1 MGADLYHAD
10 GQTDR
15 YDVASSRFSQFFFFL
30 QRAAK
35 KDMIYMLH
43 VYSFYGLNNL

>member
-1 MGADLYHAD
+1 MGADLFHVD

-15 YDVASSRFSQFFFFL
+15 YDEASSRFSQFFFL
-30 QRAAK
+30 QRAAT

-43 VYSFYGLNNL
+43 VNSFYGLNKL